1 MRLERIGKG
10 SHMGKLRGALILLTL
25 AALPADAEE
34 RLKPPL
40 FEIADVDRDTVP
52 AGTPAAFEAIFGRA
66 PHNAARREVGDSAYL
81 FVPLTL
87 TPLAAGRS
95 AERRGGQECVSSCR
109 ARWSR

>member
-1 MRLERIGKG
+1 MMLERIGKG

-66 PHNAARREVGDSAYL
+66 PHNEARREGGDSAYL
-81 FVPLTL
+81 FVPVTL
-87 TPLAAGRS
+87 IPLAD
-95 AERRGGQECVSSCR
+95 RRTALVSTLGTVHDC
-109 ARWSR
+109 